1 MDFKGSKYFKQD
13 EMRHTYPEEREK
25 ILHLNNNNKTLLYV
39 EILKCGTKILSKGE
53 IQELDDKG
61 SSKLGMLEL
70 YLLGNK
76 EISNDL
82 KPGK

>member
-1 MDFKGSKYFKQD
+1 M
-13 EMRHTYPEEREK
+13 
-25 ILHLNNNNKTLLYV
+25 
-39 EILKCGTKILSKGE
+39 KCGTKKLSKGE